1 MIRTHAR
8 FRSAPLLL
16 ATALALASGGALAQ
30 EDISKVNGGV
40 SAEAGQTYRDMS
52 TVNGGIRIGDGAR
65 LRNAETVNGGIR
77 GGDGLQAEDMET
89 VNGGINLGARAQV
102 DTLTT
107 VNGGIRL
114 GTDARVGR
122 HIESVSGGVFVD
134 RGGRVGGNVGT
145 VNGAIGLVGTEV
157 AGDVKTVNGD
167 VTIGAGSRVRG
178 GLTIEKP
185 SSNWFPV
192 TINRRSPRVIIG
204 PDAVVEGPLE
214 FKREVTLYV
223 HTSARTGAI
232 TGATAIPYD
241 TPRAP
246 QE

>member
-1 MIRTHAR
+1 MSPSLAR
-8 FRSAPLLL
+8 FHPAPLLL
-16 ATALALASGGALAQ
+16 AVALVMASGATLAQ

-40 SAEAGQTYRDMS
+40 SAEAGQTYRDLS

-77 GGDGLQAEDMET
+77 GGDGIQAEDLET
-89 VNGGINLGARAQV
+89 VNGGITLGARAQLE
-102 DTLTT
+102 TLTT
-107 VNGGIRL
+107 VNGGVRL

-122 HIESVSGGVFVD
+122 HVESVSGGIFVD
-134 RGGRVGGNVGT
+134 RGGRIGGNVVT

-157 AGDVKTVNGD
+157 VGEVRTVNGD

-178 GLTIEKP
+178 GLTVEKP

-204 PDAVVEGPLE
+204 PDAVVEGPLD
-214 FKREVTLYV
+214 FKREVVLYV
-223 HTSARTGAI
+223 HTTARTGPI
-232 TGATAIPYD
+232 TGATAVSYD
-241 TPRAP
+241 GARAP

>member
-40 SAEAGQTYRDMS
+40 SAEAGQTYRDLS
-52 TVNGGIRIGDGAR
+52 
-65 LRNAETVNGGIR
+65 
-77 GGDGLQAEDMET
+77 
-89 VNGGINLGARAQV
+89 
-102 DTLTT
+102 T

-204 PDAVVEGPLE
+204 PDAVVDGPLE
-214 FKREVTLYV
+214 FRREVVLYV